1 MKVYLAICHSNAY
14 YDEYEQERIIGVY
27 KDRNSAVNDIFR
39 DMLTHNSDNASY
51 EDLIERRNHL
61 YEVNGEG
68 LYGIIEME
76 LKWLWKVL

>member
-14 YDEYEQERIIGVY
+14 YDEYEKERIIGVY
-27 KDRNSAVNDIFR
+27 KDRNSAVKDIFQ
-39 DMLTHNSDNASY
+39 DMLIYNSGNASY
-51 EDLIERRNHL
+51 EDLVARCKHL

-76 LKWLWKVL
+76 LK